1 MTALRPVVMPS
12 MLAALLCLPLAVAA
26 QSAPAKATAT
36 PPQLVM
42 PPAARDGKAATK
54 TLGGKAPV
62 GKMLSREELRT
73 CMKRLEAVNATGK
86 DYDQRRA
93 TLDKEKEELASSGD
107 ALKADRADV
116 EGKLVLVRAWEER
129 MRAHGA
135 EIETFN
141 KRIKEAEAAP
151 ANRREELG
159 KELEAERDRLS
170 KARVPL
176 TEEEARLVPAYRAA
190 VASYNE
196 KAKLRDAKVDDWNT
210 RNKAMNE
217 LGLKHEEERSAWLSE
232 CANRPYREDDEIAIK
247 NGK

>member
-1 MTALRPVVMPS
+1 MTVIRSVVAPS
-12 MLAALLCLPLAVAA
+12 MLAALLCLPFAVAA
-26 QSAPAKATAT
+26 QSAPPKAAAT
-36 PPQLVM
+36 PPQMVV
-42 PPAARDGKAATK
+42 PPARAGKTAPK

-62 GKMLSREELRT
+62 GKMLSREELRS
-73 CMKRLEAVNATGK
+73 CMKRLEDVNAAGK
-86 DYDQRRA
+86 DYDQRRVA
-93 TLDKEKEELASSGD
+93 LDKEKEELASSGD
-107 ALKADRADV
+107 ALKAERADV
-116 EGKLVLVRAWEER
+116 ESKLVAVRGWEER

-151 ANRREELG
+151 VSRREELG

-196 KAKLRDAKVDDWNT
+196 KAKLRDAKVEDWNT